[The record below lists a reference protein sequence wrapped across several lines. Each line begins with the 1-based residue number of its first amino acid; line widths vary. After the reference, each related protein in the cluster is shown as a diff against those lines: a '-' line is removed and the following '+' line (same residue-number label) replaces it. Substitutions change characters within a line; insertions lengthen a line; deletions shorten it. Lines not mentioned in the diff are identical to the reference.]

1 MKTYLDRNWYKK
13 VNAICEEVAKEFG
26 AKYHT
31 GEGYIDYYEGK
42 TQEQLKMESA
52 KAAIELGKDVKNRE
66 EKIASLENNID
77 QRREENI
84 TLQIANDELQEE
96 NATLQTKCTS
106 LQEKSSF
113 LERQVTQ
120 KQSKLDELR
129 EAIEG
134 LKEEMGKFIS
144 LCEERLQSI
153 EKQLKKGRPI
163 QIVERVFGKTT
174 KKIEE
179 GRSIYDRAIKQP
191 QALQGEE
198 ETISEYLSNKYDLGH
213 KNKEIEVAL
222 KEANEQ
228 FEETIEDFLDR

>member
-1 MKTYLDRNWYKK
+1 M
-13 VNAICEEVAKEFG
+13 
-26 AKYHT
+26 
-31 GEGYIDYYEGK
+31 
-42 TQEQLKMESA
+42 
-52 KAAIELGKDVKNRE
+52 
-66 EKIASLENNID
+66 
-77 QRREENI
+77 
-84 TLQIANDELQEE
+84 
-96 NATLQTKCTS
+96 
-106 LQEKSSF
+106 QEKSSF